1 MITVGGKSRGRFSAG
16 KQAKNVNTFFF
27 KQSLAIL
34 GCVTISVYVL
44 EQMWDF
50 TTETKLLF
58 KDDIG
63 AVLRPNL

>member
-1 MITVGGKSRGRFSAG
+1 MISVGGTSRVRFQLEN
-16 KQAKNVNTFFF
+16 KLKMWINFF